1 MILSSYMI
9 RVTLSQAHEEKC
21 MYSVKQI
28 SKKLNLS
35 EHTIRYYT
43 DLGLVPS
50 LIRDK
55 NGHRLFDEQSVNWLI
70 GIKNLRSS
78 GMSIQAVK
86 EYVDLCLQGEKT
98 LEQRYRVI
106 LQQKNIIEKQMTE
119 VQAQYQYMTNK
130 VKWYE
135 DIMNHKI
142 EDNSNPGNWNLEIK
156 KEEK

>member
-1 MILSSYMI
+1 
-9 RVTLSQAHEEKC
+9 

-106 LQQKNIIEKQMTE
+106 LQQKNIIEKQMIE

>member
-9 RVTLSQAHEEKC
+9 RVTLSQVHEEKC

-70 GIKNLRSS
+70 GIKNLRGS

>member
-1 MILSSYMI
+1 
-9 RVTLSQAHEEKC
+9 
-21 MYSVKQI
+21 MYSVKKI

-70 GIKNLRSS
+70 GIKNLRGS

>member
-1 MILSSYMI
+1 
-9 RVTLSQAHEEKC
+9 

-70 GIKNLRSS
+70 GIKNLRGS

-86 EYVDLCLQGEKT
+86 EYVDLCLQGEET

-106 LQQKNIIEKQMTE
+106 LQQKNLIEKQMTE

-130 VKWYE
+130 IKWYE

>member
-1 MILSSYMI
+1 
-9 RVTLSQAHEEKC
+9 

-70 GIKNLRSS
+70 GIKNLRGS

>member
-1 MILSSYMI
+1 
-9 RVTLSQAHEEKC
+9 

-70 GIKNLRSS
+70 GIKNLRGS

-106 LQQKNIIEKQMTE
+106 LQQKNLIEKQMTE

>member
-1 MILSSYMI
+1 
-9 RVTLSQAHEEKC
+9 
-21 MYSVKQI
+21 MYSVKKI

-70 GIKNLRSS
+70 GIKNLRGS

-106 LQQKNIIEKQMTE
+106 LQQKNLIEKQMTE

-130 VKWYE
+130 IKWYE

>member
-1 MILSSYMI
+1 
-9 RVTLSQAHEEKC
+9 

-28 SKKLNLS
+28 SKKINLS

-70 GIKNLRSS
+70 GIKNLRGS

>member
-1 MILSSYMI
+1 
-9 RVTLSQAHEEKC
+9 

-70 GIKNLRSS
+70 GIKNLRGS

-86 EYVDLCLQGEKT
+86 EYVDLCLQGEET

-106 LQQKNIIEKQMTE
+106 LQQKNLIEKQMTE

-130 VKWYE
+130 IKWYE
-135 DIMNHKI
+135 DQ
-142 EDNSNPGNWNLEIK
+142 L
-156 KEEK
+156 